1 MGTSH
6 KLILMEMTNYIFL
19 IFFFVSVNGD
29 EVNECGRFCPDE
41 VRAVLYQPMMLEKI
55 TQLKDY
61 LGKTIDGLQ
70 ALEEKTG
77 EIPQAMKA
85 KLGMEDDEIDNDTP
99 EEMRQYLARILDS
112 TLSADMRT
120 WDRIIDTNL
129 DILDP
134 SRAPKAPKNLQ
145 DLKAEIEN
153 LSKTIAWSQESF
165 EPLMK
170 VVGKRL
176 ARVFKNLLKLM
187 KPLMQYGG
195 GKEAV
200 MSKMRERSVDN
211 FMGRILLNLVE
222 SKEDKIA
229 IEELLFGSYK
239 LNAENLQQD
248 FYANARKMTL
258 DNFWKK
264 QLEKIEKEKLNEFS
278 VMDDISFASALIKIY
293 LD

>member
-1 MGTSH
+1 
-6 KLILMEMTNYIFL
+6 MEMTNYIFL

-99 EEMRQYLARILDS
+99 EEMRQYLANILDS
-112 TLSADMRT
+112 TLSADMRS

-229 IEELLFGSYK
+229 MEELLFGSYK

-278 VMDDISFASALIKIY
+278 VMDDVSFASALIRIY

>member
-1 MGTSH
+1 
-6 KLILMEMTNYIFL
+6 MEMTNYIFL

-99 EEMRQYLARILDS
+99 EEMRQYLANILDS

-222 SKEDKIA
+222 TKEDKIA
-229 IEELLFGSYK
+229 MEELLFGSYK

-278 VMDDISFASALIKIY
+278 VMDDVSFASALIKIY

>member
-1 MGTSH
+1 
-6 KLILMEMTNYIFL
+6 MEMTNYIFL

-99 EEMRQYLARILDS
+99 EEMRQYLANILDS
-112 TLSADMRT
+112 TLSADMRS

-229 IEELLFGSYK
+229 MEELLFGNYK

-264 QLEKIEKEKLNEFS
+264 QLEKIEEEKLNELS
-278 VMDDISFASALIKIY
+278 VMDDVSFASALIRIY

>member
-1 MGTSH
+1 
-6 KLILMEMTNYIFL
+6 MEMTNYIFL

-222 SKEDKIA
+222 TKEDKIA
-229 IEELLFGSYK
+229 MEELLFGSYK

-278 VMDDISFASALIKIY
+278 VMDDVSFASALIKIY

>member
-1 MGTSH
+1 
-6 KLILMEMTNYIFL
+6 MEMTNYIFL

-99 EEMRQYLARILDS
+99 EEMRQYLANILDS
-112 TLSADMRT
+112 TLSADMRS

-222 SKEDKIA
+222 SKEDKMGM
-229 IEELLFGSYK
+229 EELLFGRYK
-239 LNAENLQQD
+239 LNTENLQQD
-248 FYANARKMTL
+248 FYANGRKMTL
-258 DNFWKK
+258 DKFWKK
-264 QLEKIEKEKLNEFS
+264 QLEKIQEEKLNEDKII
-278 VMDDISFASALIKIY
+278 DDVGFASALIRIY
-293 LD
+293 LE

>member
-1 MGTSH
+1 
-6 KLILMEMTNYIFL
+6 MEMTNYIFL

-99 EEMRQYLARILDS
+99 EEMRQYLANILDS
-112 TLSADMRT
+112 TLSADMRS

-222 SKEDKIA
+222 SKEDKMA
-229 IEELLFGSYK
+229 MEELLFGRYK
-239 LNAENLQQD
+239 LNTENLQQD
-248 FYANARKMTL
+248 FYANGRKMTL
-258 DNFWKK
+258 DKFWKK
-264 QLEKIEKEKLNEFS
+264 QLEKIQEEKLNEDKII
-278 VMDDISFASALIKIY
+278 DDVGFASALIRIY
-293 LD
+293 LE

>member
-1 MGTSH
+1 
-6 KLILMEMTNYIFL
+6 MEMTNYIFL

-99 EEMRQYLARILDS
+99 EEMRQYLANILDS

-187 KPLMQYGG
+187 KPLMEYGG

-222 SKEDKIA
+222 TKEDKIA
-229 IEELLFGSYK
+229 MEELLFGSYK

-278 VMDDISFASALIKIY
+278 VMDDVSFASALIRIY

>member
-1 MGTSH
+1 
-6 KLILMEMTNYIFL
+6 MEMTNYIFL

-99 EEMRQYLARILDS
+99 EEMRQYLANILDS

-222 SKEDKIA
+222 TKEDKIA
-229 IEELLFGSYK
+229 MEELLFGSYK

-278 VMDDISFASALIKIY
+278 VMDDVSFASALIRIY

>member
-1 MGTSH
+1 
-6 KLILMEMTNYIFL
+6 
-19 IFFFVSVNGD
+19 
-29 EVNECGRFCPDE
+29 
-41 VRAVLYQPMMLEKI
+41 MMLEKI

-99 EEMRQYLARILDS
+99 EEMRQYLANILDS

-222 SKEDKIA
+222 TKEDKIA
-229 IEELLFGSYK
+229 MEELLFGSYK

-278 VMDDISFASALIKIY
+278 VMDDVSFASALIRIY

>member
-1 MGTSH
+1 
-6 KLILMEMTNYIFL
+6 MTNYIFL

-99 EEMRQYLARILDS
+99 EEMRQYLANILDS

-222 SKEDKIA
+222 TKEDKIA
-229 IEELLFGSYK
+229 MEELLFGSYK

-278 VMDDISFASALIKIY
+278 VMDDVSFASALIKIY

>member
-1 MGTSH
+1 
-6 KLILMEMTNYIFL
+6 MEMTNYIFL

-85 KLGMEDDEIDNDTP
+85 KLGLEDDEIDNDTP
-99 EEMRQYLARILDS
+99 EEMRQYLANILDS

-229 IEELLFGSYK
+229 MEELLFGNYK

-278 VMDDISFASALIKIY
+278 VMDDVSFASALIRIY